1 MKSVVR
7 GLCPPIIWNGLRSLR
22 QNSVQSQP
30 HGLSPDH
37 QDLDVYWNPEMA
49 AMLETWG
56 EDNVWQEIQLL
67 MCSSEGKVLDIACG
81 TGKTIEVLS
90 CYPKLE
96 IHGCDISDFLLQKA
110 VERGIPE
117 ARLHVTDATKMKY
130 VDNEFKY
137 SYSIGSLEHFTEDG
151 IPQFLSESRRVSS
164 VAAYHQIPTSR
175 SGKNEG
181 WVKTFQAYHNNSVEW
196 WLERFKSVFETV
208 YVVGSAW
215 NDEIS
220 VGKWFI
226 CSRNESL

>member
-1 MKSVVR
+1 
-7 GLCPPIIWNGLRSLR
+7 
-22 QNSVQSQP
+22 
-30 HGLSPDH
+30 
-37 QDLDVYWNPEMA
+37 
-49 AMLETWG
+49 
-56 EDNVWQEIQLL
+56 
-67 MCSSEGKVLDIACG
+67 
-81 TGKTIEVLS
+81 
-90 CYPKLE
+90 
-96 IHGCDISDFLLQKA
+96 
-110 VERGIPE
+110 
-117 ARLHVTDATKMKY
+117 MKY